1 MAENNNKRQ
10 RAPGREIFGW
20 AMFDFANSSY
30 TTVIIT
36 VVYAVIFTKV
46 IVGDAPDYKQ
56 GNFLWSLGLT
66 ISYLLVV
73 VTAPVFGAIMDFTA
87 AKKKF
92 LFGSYVITVVGSILL
107 FASTPGHYLMAILLI
122 VISNFGFATGE
133 NFAASFLPDLG
144 PAEDQGKISGM
155 AWALGYF
162 GGLVSTALCIFLLVK
177 PGGGY
182 VIQNYPNLRLVGPVT
197 GIFFLLAAI
206 PTFLFLKERGKAR
219 TLAPGQNLLTVGFQR
234 LATTM
239 REVQDFRDLMVF
251 LVSVFFSWAGLN
263 IVISFAFIYGAQV
276 IKWDEFTEVIMFVI
290 TQFTAAGGAFAFG
303 FIQDRIGAKKAFN
316 ITLLL
321 WIVAVVLIWGAPGV
335 TAFLNQL
342 FGTAWQTQTVFLFIG
357 SLAGLGLGATQSASR
372 ALVGIFSPQSKAAEF
387 FGLWGLSGKLAAAVG
402 IFGLGALQA
411 WLGLQNAIL
420 LCAVLFFFAL
430 LTNIFVNEKR
440 GLDAANAHQGE

>member
-1 MAENNNKRQ
+1 MAEARV
-10 RAPGREIFGW
+10 RAPKKEIFGW

-36 VVYAVIFTKV
+36 VVYSVIFTKV
-46 IVGDAPDYKQ
+46 IVGDGPDYKQ
-56 GNFLWSLGLT
+56 GNFLWSMALT

-73 VTAPVFGAIMDFTA
+73 ITAPIFGAIMDFSA
-87 AKKKF
+87 SKKKF
-92 LFGSYVITVVGSILL
+92 LFASYMVTVIGSLLL
-107 FASTPGHYLMAILLI
+107 FASTPGHYALAILLVI
-122 VISNFGFATGE
+122 ISNFGFATGE
-133 NFAASFLPDLG
+133 NFCSSFLPDLG

-182 VIQNYPNLRLVGPVT
+182 VLENYANLRLVGPVT
-197 GIFFLLAAI
+197 GIFFLVAAL
-206 PTFLFLKERGKAR
+206 PTFLFLKERGSAR
-219 TLAPGQNLLTVGFQR
+219 TLPPGQSMLGMGFQR
-234 LATTM
+234 LLTTV
-239 REVQDFRDLMVF
+239 REVRDFRDLMVF
-251 LVSVFFSWAGLN
+251 LISVFFSWAGLN

-276 IKWDEFTEVIMFVI
+276 IKWDEFTEIIMFVV

-316 ITLLL
+316 LTLVL
-321 WIVAVVLIWGAPGV
+321 WITAVVLIWGAPGV
-335 TAFLNQL
+335 TAFLNNSL
-342 FGTAWQTQTVFLFIG
+342 GTAWKTQTVFVFIG

-372 ALVGIFSPQSKAAEF
+372 AMVGIFSPQSKAAEF

-411 WLGLQNAIL
+411 LLGLQNAIL
-420 LCAVLFFFAL
+420 LCAVFFFLAL
-430 LTNIFVNEKR
+430 VANIFVNEAR
-440 GLDAANAHQGE
+440 GKAAAEAHQGE